1 MSTPRKLDGPPCPK
15 CENPMS
21 RQGQTPAG
29 SKRWVCGGSK
39 VTHGCGY
46 TTVSPTSPPRG
57 PSGRTV
63 ERGAPIAKRALAS
76 SSRYIITAAQNATPV
91 HAGFL
96 AALKIACEHLSAELI
111 VIPMRYKNATSRW
124 TESQANA
131 EWWAPE
137 LVPFLYNQRKKLNP
151 NLVLLGDVKA
161 QPTATRPLSG
171 FEGITGAESCI
182 LGHTK
187 LQLKVV
193 PAPSNRF
200 PKILTT
206 TGAVTV
212 KNYTDSKAG
221 KLGEFH
227 HVLGAALVEV
237 RGKTFHL
244 RQILANSGDGSIN
257 GSFTDLNV
265 HYTPD
270 GWQKAAPALGLV
282 MGDTHHRFLD
292 PGVRKATFGLDGMVD
307 VLNPEVL
314 VWHDLIDDYATNPH
328 HDGNPFIEAAKRTK
342 DFHLVRR
349 EVEEAIAFL
358 DEITVNRQSVIV
370 SSNHDDFLRR
380 WIIKTDW
387 REDVENADFYLDT
400 AKAMLN
406 SARMGKGGAEY
417 ASPFDYWVKQ
427 LSKNPNVRAL
437 GGNESFVLGGNECGS
452 HGHIGPN
459 GARGS
464 ILNLSRLGVRMITG
478 HGHTP
483 GREEGHTRVG
493 TSTPLR
499 LEYNGGPSSWLNTH
513 SVVYATGKNS
523 LLTVIGDE
531 WRI

>member
-1 MSTPRKLDGPPCPK
+1 MSAPALSTGLKCPK
-15 CENPMS
+15 CDGLFMGRTGKTPGG
-21 RQGQTPAG
+21 RQRWSCGSGHAG
-29 SKRWVCGGSK
+29 R
-39 VTHGCGY
+39 GCGY
-46 TTVSPTSPPRG
+46 STTAPDQPTRDQAG
-57 PSGRTV
+57 NAV
-63 ERGAPIAKRALAS
+63 ESTAKPIAKRALAKS
-76 SSRYIITAAQNATPV
+76 TRYIITAAQNATPA

-96 AALKIACEHLSAELI
+96 AALKHAANYLNAELI
-111 VIPMRYKNATSRW
+111 VLPLRYKNATSRW

-137 LVPFLYNQRKKLNP
+137 LVPYLYNQRKKLNP
-151 NLVLLGDVKA
+151 NLVLLGDVKT
-161 QPTATRPLSG
+161 QPTATRPLAG
-171 FEGITGAESCI
+171 FEGMTGSESCI

-237 RGKTFHL
+237 KGKTFHL
-244 RQILANSGDGSIN
+244 RQLLASQD
-257 GSFTDLNV
+257 GSFTDLDI
-265 HYTPD
+265 HYTPTGCQPAD
-270 GWQKAAPALGLV
+270 QALGLV

-292 PGVRKATFGLDGMVD
+292 PGVRKATFGKGGMVD
-307 VLNPEVL
+307 ILNPQVL
-314 VWHDLIDDYATNPH
+314 VWHDLLDDYATNPYH
-328 HDGNPFIEAAKRTK
+328 EGNPFIEAAKRTK
-342 DFHLVRR
+342 GFQMVKR

-358 DEITVNRQSVIV
+358 DEMTGNRKSVIV
-370 SSNHDDFLRR
+370 SSNHDDMLRR

-400 AKAMLN
+400 AKAMLA
-406 SARMGKGGAEY
+406 SARMGSGGAEY
-417 ASPFDYWVKQ
+417 ASPFSYWVTQ
-427 LSKNPNVRAL
+427 LSKNPGVRAL
-437 GGNESFVLGGNECGS
+437 GGNESFVLGGNECGT
-452 HGHIGPN
+452 HGHVGAN
-459 GARGS
+459 GSRGS
-464 ILNLSRLGVRMITG
+464 ILGFSRLGIRMITG

-513 SVVYATGKNS
+513 AVVYATGKNS